1 MQDFGRFWRHAAVI
15 SSVGRI
21 DDLTARY
28 PATSQVHTRRSALA
42 LCGGAAATLALVP
55 GRVSAQDGFKF
66 GLTPVFLSNDLELL
80 AVLRAYLTEAIG
92 EPVELVSRRTYQE
105 ITALLVSGQL
115 HAAWICGYPFVQFR
129 SELDLVATPSWHGKP
144 LYQSY
149 LIAAADR
156 SANRWQDLKGD
167 IHAFSD
173 PDSNSGF
180 LVTRALLA
188 ENGLKPEAFFARSF
202 YTYGHRNV
210 IRAVASGLAQSGSV
224 DGYVWDVMSE
234 MEPVLVEQTRI
245 VRRSEWLGFP
255 PVASPKALAGDPR
268 VPRLKTALTTMD
280 RHDEGRKILALLRLD
295 GFLATEPSLFDTIAA
310 KVDAVRRF
318 G

>member
-1 MQDFGRFWRHAAVI
+1 M
-15 SSVGRI
+15 
-21 DDLTARY
+21 ARRLSCS
-28 PATSQVHTRRSALA
+28 TVVLTRRAAMYMGAGAVMSAVLA
-42 LCGGAAATLALVP
+42 TGAQSQEP
-55 GRVSAQDGFKF
+55 FKF

-80 AVLRAYLTEAIG
+80 AALRSYLTDAIG

-115 HAAWICGYPFVQFR
+115 HSAWICGYPYVQFR
-129 SELDLVATPSWHGKP
+129 NDLDLVATPSWNGKP

-149 LIAAADR
+149 LIVSADR
-156 SANRWQDLKGD
+156 RAETWEDLKGD

-173 PDSNSGF
+173 PDSNSGS

-188 ENGLKPEAFFARSF
+188 ENGLRPESFFARHF

-224 DGYVWDVMSE
+224 DGYVWEVMSQ
-234 MEPVLVEQTRI
+234 MEPHLVGQTRI

-255 PVASPKALAGDPR
+255 PVASPKGLSGDPR
-268 VPRLKTALTTMD
+268 IARLKESLTDMD
-280 RHDEGRKILALLRLD
+280 RHPDGRKVLALLRLD
-295 GFLATEPSLFDTIAA
+295 GFVSAQPALFDTIAA

>member
-1 MQDFGRFWRHAAVI
+1 MTARHAA
-15 SSVGRI
+15 
-21 DDLTARY
+21 ARLA
-28 PATSQVHTRRSALA
+28 PTRRQLLALA
-42 LCGGAAATLALVP
+42 AGTLAGAAF
-55 GRVSAQDGFKF
+55 GRPARAKDDGFRF

-80 AVLRAYLTEAIG
+80 AALRGYLTEALG

-115 HAAWICGYPFVQFR
+115 HGAWICGYPYVQFKA
-129 SELDLVATPSWHGKP
+129 ELDLVATPSWHGKP

-149 LIAAADR
+149 LIAAAGREADR
-156 SANRWQDLKGD
+156 WEQLEGD

-188 ENGLKPEAFFARSF
+188 ENGRKPETFFSRHF

-224 DGYVWDVMSE
+224 DGYVWDVMQE
-234 MEPVLVEQTRI
+234 IEPQLVGQTRI

-268 VPRLKTALTTMD
+268 IARLKAALTTMD
-280 RHDEGRKILALLRLD
+280 RHEQGRKVLALLRLD
-295 GFLATEPSLFDTIAA
+295 GFVPAQPDLFDTIAA
-310 KVDAVRRF
+310 KVDMVRRL

>member
-1 MQDFGRFWRHAAVI
+1 MA
-15 SSVGRI
+15 
-21 DDLTARY
+21 TRY
-28 PATSQVHTRRSALA
+28 PAASQVLTRRSAIALA
-42 LCGGAAATLALVP
+42 GAAATSVLLSRGPALA
-55 GRVSAQDGFKF
+55 QEDTFKF

-80 AVLRAYLTEAIG
+80 AVLRAYLTEQIG

-105 ITALLVSGQL
+105 ITALLVAGQL
-115 HAAWICGYPFVQFR
+115 HAAWICGYPYVQFR

-149 LIAAADR
+149 LIVAADR
-156 SANRWQDLKGD
+156 QADSWQDLRGD
-167 IHAFSD
+167 VHAFSD

-188 ENGLKPEAFFARSF
+188 ENGLKPETFFSRSF

-210 IRAVASGLAQSGSV
+210 IRAVASGLARSGSV
-224 DGYVWDVMSE
+224 DGYVWDVMRE
-234 MEPVLVEQTRI
+234 MEPELVGQTRI
-245 VRRSEWLGFP
+245 LRRSEWLGFP
-255 PVASPKALAGDPR
+255 PVASPRALSGDPR
-268 VPRLKTALTTMD
+268 IGRLKAALTGME
-280 RHDEGRKILALLRLD
+280 RHEEGRRVLALLRLD
-295 GFLATEPSLFDTIAA
+295 GFLATEPALFDTIAA